1 MKDTITHGGMSPTS
15 LWGNMEEEERGA
27 QERAELRGGHS
38 ALEALGAAT
47 VSAPTEPGP
56 IK

>member
-1 MKDTITHGGMSPTS
+1 MEACPPLHYGGT
-15 LWGNMEEEERGA
+15 WRRRREGA

>member
-1 MKDTITHGGMSPTS
+1 MEACPPLHYGGTRRSGT
-15 LWGNMEEEERGA
+15 GGA

-38 ALEALGAAT
+38 ALEGLGAAT